1 MSQRREHRE
10 QGEPMTANSLDTLLL
25 EGVSKTYPGTQAL
38 SAVDLT
44 VRSGEVVALLGENG
58 AGKST
63 LASIIAGVTAPT
75 TGTMTWRGRDY
86 RPGAPGEAIASGIA
100 LIHQEMRL
108 VPELTAAEN
117 VVIGRWPTNSRGNID
132 GKRVLAE
139 AGAKLRSLGFRPRLD
154 TRVRD
159 LSVAAQQQVE
169 IAKALFVD
177 AKLLIL
183 DEPTAALGQEETDAL
198 FEQVQALKRQG
209 HSFIYISHRLEEIR
223 RIADRI
229 VVLRDGS
236 MVAEHFHS
244 HVDVDTLVTQM
255 VGRSVERLFPDMPE
269 PSDRVVLDVEHLSSA
284 TGAFHDVSLSVRAG
298 EVLGIAGIVGAGRT
312 ELVRAITGADRVTAG
327 SVRVNGEPVANGSVS
342 DAIAHGVVLVP
353 EDRRHQ
359 GIIPEL
365 TIAENAM
372 LPNFGSVVEGGRI
385 QRGRMARLA
394 SRVIK
399 GMGVKGKPETPVLA
413 LSGGNQQKVVI
424 GKWLELSPRV
434 VVLDEPTRGI
444 DVGARAS
451 IYEVIKELAAD
462 GVAVIVVSSDLD
474 EVLGLSHRVLVLARG
489 KQQGTVPREQAT
501 PERIMALA
509 TA

>member
-1 MSQRREHRE
+1 MASSA
-10 QGEPMTANSLDTLLL
+10 PDTLVL
-25 EGVSKTYPGTQAL
+25 EGVSKSYPGTQAL

-44 VRSGEVVALLGENG
+44 IRPGEVVALLGENG

-63 LASIIAGVTAPT
+63 LASIVAGIAAPT
-75 TGTMTWRGRDY
+75 TGAMTWRGQPY
-86 RPGAPGEAIASGIA
+86 RPESPGEALASGIA

-117 VVIGRWPTNSRGNID
+117 VVIGRWPTTRRGNVD
-132 GKRVLAE
+132 GKRLLAE
-139 AGAKLRSLGFRPRLD
+139 AGERLRGLGFRPRLD
-154 TRVRD
+154 TKVRH

-183 DEPTAALGQEETDAL
+183 DEPTAALGREETDAL
-198 FEQVQALKRQG
+198 FERVRALKAQG

-229 VVLRDGS
+229 VVLRDGA
-236 MVAEHFHS
+236 MVATHDHS
-244 HVDVDTLVTQM
+244 AVEVDTLVTQM
-255 VGRSVERLFPDMPE
+255 VGRSVERLFPEMPE
-269 PSDRVVLDVEHLSSA
+269 PTDKVVLEVDGLSSVA
-284 TGAFHDVSLSVRAG
+284 GDFRDVSLTVRAG

-312 ELVRAITGADRVTAG
+312 ELVRAVTGADPAAGG
-327 SVRVNGEPVANGSVS
+327 SVRVDGEAVPNGSVS
-342 DAIAHGVVLVP
+342 DAIAHGIVLVP

-359 GIIPEL
+359 GIIPDM

-372 LPNFGSVVEGGRI
+372 LPNLGSVVEGGRI
-385 QRGRMARLA
+385 HSGRVSQLA
-394 SRVIK
+394 SRVIE
-399 GMGVKGKPETPVLA
+399 GMGVKGRPGTAVRA

-424 GKWLELSPRV
+424 GKWLQLSPKI

-451 IYEVIKELAAD
+451 IYEVIKELAAE
-462 GVAVIVVSSDLD
+462 GLGVIVVSSDLD

-489 KQQGTVPREQAT
+489 EHQGTVPREEAT

-509 TA
+509 TV